1 MDAPLLKIEESS
13 KPFESPL
20 FQDQDPWELGM
31 WTNWQ
36 SCSQSKY
43 ATRPG
48 GTMPNQNIKLSGFP
62 KFWVGELS
70 ARVAVLGTRSRHPTK
85 CSALRSQP
93 QFLLNSHFQK
103 RENLAQKNGLN
114 WSIGSNECKRYGELF
129 FVKFINST
137 QVSPKINC
145 LLPPPLLWKRDQ
157 DLIAKKGK
165 KSFLVGWSNLDFV
178 GRRTRNS
185 DLADTVCQKL
195 DNLAKKAIAM
205 KFRHSIN

>member
-13 KPFESPL
+13 KPFECPL

-36 SCSQSKY
+36 NCSQSKY
-43 ATRPG
+43 ARPG
-48 GTMPNQNIKLSGFP
+48 GRMPNQNIKLSGFP

-70 ARVAVLGTRSRHPTK
+70 ARVAVPGTRSRHPTTK

-93 QFLLNSHFQK
+93 QFLLNSYFQT

-129 FVKFINST
+129 FCKVHQFNSSEPKN
-137 QVSPKINC
+137 QLPSSPSTTLKAWSRLNSK
-145 LLPPPLLWKRDQ
+145 KRQ
-157 DLIAKKGK
+157 KVI
-165 KSFLVGWSNLDFV
+165 SGWLE
-178 GRRTRNS
+178 
-185 DLADTVCQKL
+185 
-195 DNLAKKAIAM
+195 
-205 KFRHSIN
+205 